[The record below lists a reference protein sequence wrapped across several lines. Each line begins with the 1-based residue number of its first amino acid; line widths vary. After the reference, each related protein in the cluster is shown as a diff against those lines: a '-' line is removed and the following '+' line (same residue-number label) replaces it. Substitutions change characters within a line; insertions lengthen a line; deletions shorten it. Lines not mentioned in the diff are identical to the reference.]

1 MKKLHQKSW
10 FWIFF
15 PSNHESIVDIYL
27 YFWFERELVSE
38 NNFHFYNAKLLQVLK
53 TQLRDIK
60 INLFTCISI
69 HKKRELILPKV
80 NTQPT
85 VQLWEWCFK
94 LLGAL
99 VYSSS
104 DRRFLTGN
112 IDSYSHS
119 FTFGFWEN
127 LIVSRWK

>member
-1 MKKLHQKSW
+1 M
-10 FWIFF
+10 
-15 PSNHESIVDIYL
+15 N
-27 YFWFERELVSE
+27 E

-85 VQLWEWCFK
+85 VQL
-94 LLGAL
+94 
-99 VYSSS
+99 
-104 DRRFLTGN
+104 
-112 IDSYSHS
+112 
-119 FTFGFWEN
+119 
-127 LIVSRWK
+127 